1 MKHLSALHHYFWKY
15 KWRLIIGVVFVISS
29 NFFAVLAPRITG
41 LLVGYI
47 QQRTTGVHTTAN
59 TSGMAWTNTLLA
71 SLFRSDHSLSKIVT
85 ITCLLILLFAILRG
99 IFMFFMRQT
108 IIVMS
113 RHIEYDQK
121 NEIYR
126 HYQSLHAGF
135 FSTHATGDLMNRI
148 AEDVSRVRMYTGP
161 ALMYLI
167 NLTTLIA
174 FCLYNMFSRDI
185 SLSLIVLAPLPILAF
200 TIYRVNSIINHKSEE
215 IQQLLSDM
223 TTQAQETYS
232 GIRVIKSFVQETG
245 MFRAFQKSSEAYQK
259 AGIGLSKVEAIYF
272 PSMSLMIGISIL
284 ITILAGSYKAI
295 QDPGAV
301 GTIVEFV
308 IYINLLT
315 FPVSAIGWTAS
326 MIQRAAASQKR
337 INEFLTIIPSISNQ
351 SDTQPIPVGA
361 DWNWK
366 NVSFT
371 YPHTGI
377 RALTQINFSIQRGEK
392 VLILGKTGSGKTTL
406 AQLMMRMYDPT
417 EGAIYLGNVPLPNIQ
432 LAQLRSSIGYVQQ
445 DVVLF
450 SDTIEANISFGCKE
464 KPDSALIEAAA
475 RLAGVHDDI
484 MGFPNG
490 YQTRVGERGITL
502 SGGQKQRVSIARAL
516 MSEPQFLL
524 LDDCLSAVDTATEA
538 TIAGNLNE
546 WLGERTLIFIT
557 HRIIT
562 ALCFSQIMVLENG
575 HIIEK
580 GNHDELMKKGG
591 YYAKLYQR
599 QLLLTGSSL
608 N

>member
-1 MKHLSALHHYFWKY
+1 MKHLRTLHHFFWKY
-15 KWRLIIGVVFVISS
+15 KWRLIIGVVFVVSS

-47 QQRTTGVHTTAN
+47 QQRTTGIHPTTGS
-59 TSGMAWTNTLLA
+59 SGMAWANSLFA
-71 SLFRSDHSLSKIVT
+71 SLFRADQPLTRVVT

-135 FSTHATGDLMNRI
+135 FSVHATGDLMNRI

-167 NLTTLIA
+167 NLTTLIG
-174 FCLYNMFSRDI
+174 FCLYNMFSRDL

-232 GIRVIKSFVQETG
+232 GIRVIKSFVQEAA
-245 MFRAFQKSSEAYQK
+245 MFRSFQKSSEAYQK

-337 INEFLTIIPSISNQ
+337 INEFLTIVPAISNQ
-351 SDTQPIPVGA
+351 PNAQPIPVA
-361 DWNWK
+361 ANWTWT

-371 YPHTGI
+371 FPHTGI
-377 RALTQINFSIQRGEK
+377 RALSHINFTIEPGEK
-392 VLILGKTGSGKTTL
+392 ILILGKTGSGKTTL

-417 EGAIYLGNVPLPNIQ
+417 EGSIRWGNTPLPNIQ
-432 LAQLRSSIGYVQQ
+432 LDQLRSAIGYVQQ
-445 DVVLF
+445 DGILF
-450 SDTIEANISFGCKE
+450 SDTIEANISFGCKD
-464 KPDSALIEAAA
+464 KPSPSEIEAVA
-475 RLAGVHDDI
+475 RMAGVHDDI

-516 MSEPQFLL
+516 MADPQILL
-524 LDDCLSAVDTATEA
+524 LDDCLSAVDTSTEA
-538 TIAGNLNE
+538 TIAANLNA
-546 WLGERTLIFIT
+546 WLKGRTLIFIT

-562 ALCFSQIMVLENG
+562 ALSFSHILVLDNG
-575 HIIEK
+575 QIIER
-580 GNHDELMKKGG
+580 GNHEELMKKEG
-591 YYAKLYQR
+591 YYAKLYHR
-599 QLLLTGSSL
+599 QLLLSGSAP
-608 N
+608 

>member
-1 MKHLSALHHYFWKY
+1 MKHLHTLNHYFWKY
-15 KWRLIIGVVFVISS
+15 RWRLLIGIFFVVAS

-47 QQRTTGVHTTAN
+47 QQRTTNAILSPAN
-59 TSGMAWTNTLLA
+59 YASSWTDK
-71 SLFRSDHSLSKIVT
+71 LFAALFSTDRSLSNIVT

-113 RHIEYDQK
+113 RHIEFDQK
-121 NEIYR
+121 NEIYH

-148 AEDVSRVRMYTGP
+148 AEDVSRVRMFTGP

-167 NLTTLIA
+167 NLTTLIG
-174 FCLYNMFSRDI
+174 FCLYNMFSRDL

-200 TIYRVNSIINHKSEE
+200 TIYRVNSIINQKSET
-215 IQQLLSDM
+215 IQELLSDM

-232 GIRVIKSFVQETG
+232 GIRVIKSFVQEDS
-245 MFRAFQKSSEAYQK
+245 MFRQFRKSSEAYQK

-284 ITILAGSYKAI
+284 ITILAGSYRAL
-295 QDPGAV
+295 QNPGEV

-337 INEFLTIIPSISNQ
+337 INEFLHIEPVISNAP
-351 SDTQPIPVGA
+351 DAKPIPIAGT
-361 DWNWK
+361 WEWK

-371 YPHTGI
+371 FPHTGI
-377 RALTQINFSIQRGEK
+377 QALNQVSFSIRPGEK

-406 AQLMMRMYDPT
+406 AQLMMRMYDP
-417 EGAIYLGNVPLPNIQ
+417 GSGVINWGGIPLHQIQ
-432 LAQLRSSIGYVQQ
+432 LEELRNAIGYVQQ

-464 KPDSALIEAAA
+464 PPDKTKIENAA
-475 RLAGVHDDI
+475 RLAGVHEDI
-484 MGFPNG
+484 MGFPDG

-502 SGGQKQRVSIARAL
+502 SGGQKQRVAIARAL

-538 TIAGNLNE
+538 FIAGNLNN
-546 WLGERTLIFIT
+546 WLGNRTLVFIT

-562 ALCFSQIMVLENG
+562 ALTFDQILVLENG
-575 HIIEK
+575 QIIER
-580 GNHDELMKKGG
+580 GNQEELLAKEG
-591 YYAKLYQR
+591 YYARLYRR
-599 QLLLTGSSL
+599 QLQMSG
-608 N
+608 NK